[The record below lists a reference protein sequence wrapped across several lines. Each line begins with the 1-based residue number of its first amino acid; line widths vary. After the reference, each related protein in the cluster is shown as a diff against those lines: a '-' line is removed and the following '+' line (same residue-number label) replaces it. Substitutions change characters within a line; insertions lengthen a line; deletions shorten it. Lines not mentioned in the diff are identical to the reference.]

1 MAMLN
6 NQISTNGSHLKNP
19 LIKKGA
25 RAPLEQPMTSWISD
39 PMMAISCRSFETWKG
54 GKGYALGYIVFCV

>member
-1 MAMLN
+1 M
-6 NQISTNGSHLKNP
+6 
-19 LIKKGA
+19 
-25 RAPLEQPMTSWISD
+25 EQPMTSWISD